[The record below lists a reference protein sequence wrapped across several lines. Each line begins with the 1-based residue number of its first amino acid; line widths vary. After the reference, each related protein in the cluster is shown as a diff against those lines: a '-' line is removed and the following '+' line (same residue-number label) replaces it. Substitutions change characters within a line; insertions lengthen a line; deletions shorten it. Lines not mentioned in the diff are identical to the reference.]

1 MMGYKRT
8 YKPSDRRLLRDRRG
22 ASVLEMT
29 VMLPFLVALAFGV
42 IEFGRAL
49 QHYHTINKS
58 VRDAARFLAR
68 VDITCADPPATTCNI
83 VDSNDLNRAKTLA
96 LTGYVS
102 GGTPILSYWTDPD
115 TVSVTITPFDNSG
128 GAYRGKPNMPVIRVT
143 ASVPFQDLGMLAV
156 FGISPITFNTRHDE
170 LHIGE

>member
-1 MMGYKRT
+1 MRNALTYRT
-8 YKPSDRRLLRDRRG
+8 ALRCFLKDRRG

-68 VDITCADPPATTCNI
+68 VPIICDPPPSTNCPLDNSYR
-83 VDSNDLNRAKTLA
+83 DRARNLA
-96 LTGYVS
+96 LTGYDS
-102 GGTPILSYWTDPD
+102 GGTPILNYWTDPS
-115 TVSVTITPFDNSG
+115 TVTVTITPFDNSG
-128 GAYRGKPNMPVIRVT
+128 GTYRGQPNIPIIRVT
-143 ASVPFQDLGMLAV
+143 ASVPFQDFGMLAV
-156 FGISPITFNTRHDE
+156 LGLPSMTFNVQHDE